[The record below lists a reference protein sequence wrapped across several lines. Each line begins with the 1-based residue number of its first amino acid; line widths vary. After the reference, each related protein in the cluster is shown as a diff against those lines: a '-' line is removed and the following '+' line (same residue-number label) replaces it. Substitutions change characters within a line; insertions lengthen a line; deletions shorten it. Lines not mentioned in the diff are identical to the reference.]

1 MNPLT
6 AWLVDNA
13 IEVALIVIGGVYA
26 VSEFRSG
33 VKKMA
38 DKLTKIEECLDAH
51 LGADYPH
58 SICKLE
64 QQKVNQILTS
74 IEHMAN
80 RFEVLDDRIVRLI
93 EHK

>member
-1 MNPLT
+1 MHPFM
-6 AWLVDNA
+6 AWLADNA
-13 IEVALIVIGGVYA
+13 IEVVLIVAGGFYA

-38 DKLTKIEECLDAH
+38 DKLTKIEVCLDKH
-51 LGADYPH
+51 LIADYPH

-64 QQKVNQILTS
+64 QQKVDQILTS
-74 IEHMAN
+74 IEHMAD